1 MKFDFTDKVVLVTG
15 AASGL
20 GRGTAKAFAA
30 HGAKV
35 VVSDIDAE
43 AGRAT
48 VSELGGDALFVHADV
63 ADPEAMH
70 KVVDAAVERFGRL
83 DIAYNNAGVELTPNP
98 LTEQSLEEFD
108 RVIAVNVLGVFHSM
122 HAEIPAMLANGGG
135 VIINAGSGLGLR
147 GIPMQS
153 PYVASK
159 HAVLGMTKAAALDYA
174 ARGIRINS
182 VAIGVIDSP
191 LYETAVATTPGYKER
206 IWSRQ
211 PNGRIGTMDEVA
223 DTVMW
228 LASDASS
235 YVVGASIVL
244 DGGQAVT

>member
-1 MKFDFTDKVVLVTG
+1 MTFSFENKVVLVTG
-15 AASGL
+15 AAAGL
-20 GRGTAKAFAA
+20 GRSTAEAFAA
-30 HGAKV
+30 RGAKV
-35 VVSDIDAE
+35 VISDVNE
-43 AGRAT
+43 EVGRET
-48 VSELGGDALFVHADV
+48 VKGLGDQALFVHADV
-63 ADPEAMH
+63 ADPQAMRQ
-70 KVVDAAVERFGRL
+70 VVDAAIERFGRL

-98 LTEQSLEEFD
+98 LAEQSLEEFD
-108 RVIAVNVLGVFHSM
+108 RVIAVNVLGVFNSM
-122 HAEIPAMLANGGG
+122 HAEIPAMLASGGG
-135 VIINAGSGLGLR
+135 VIVNASSGLGLR

-159 HAVLGMTKAAALDYA
+159 HAVQGLTKSAALEYA
-174 ARGIRINS
+174 AQGVRINA

-191 LYETAVATTPGYKER
+191 LYKTAVATTPGYKER

-211 PNGRIGTMDEVA
+211 PNDRIGTADEVA

-235 YVVGASIVL
+235 YVVGASITL